1 MNIKKII
8 PIIVAIVIIISLILF
23 LVLKN
28 KKSTSS
34 PIIKNTVASKEI
46 ELTTEELP
54 IISLI
59 PRGDGHELKFKVAN
73 ISSKFSTAEY
83 ELIYTAKDADL
94 EIEKGVSGTI
104 KIDTNNFEKD
114 LLLGTSS
121 CTNGCKYKY
130 DEGIVGGTLTL
141 TLTTSNNE
149 YYTFET
155 PFVLKTSA
163 EINKEK
169 GLSLTQENFSIKGTV
184 TSKSDFFI
192 AIKNA
197 KPVYSVF
204 SSGNG
209 NGKITSIEPT
219 TVTKASLTSFVG
231 DYLIP

>member
-1 MNIKKII
+1 MKKII
-8 PIIVAIVIIISLILF
+8 PIIIAVVIIISLFLF
-23 LVLKN
+23 FLLARG
-28 KKSTSS
+28 KKST
-34 PIIKNTVASKEI
+34 TVPTAKSTQVSKEI
-46 ELTTEELP
+46 TLTPEELP
-54 IISLI
+54 TISLI
-59 PRGDGHELKFKVAN
+59 PRADGHELKFKVAN

-104 KIDTNNFEKD
+104 KLDTTNFEKD

-130 DEGIVGGTLTL
+130 DEGIIGGTLML
-141 TLTTSNNE
+141 TLTTDKNE

-209 NGKITSIEPT
+209 NGKITSIEPA
-219 TVTKASLTSFVG
+219 TVTKTSLTSFVG

>member
-1 MNIKKII
+1 MKKII
-8 PIIVAIVIIISLILF
+8 PIIIAVVVVISLF
-23 LVLKN
+23 LIFFLTRS
-28 KKSTSS
+28 KKSTTTPVKSS
-34 PIIKNTVASKEI
+34 QISKEI
-46 ELTTEELP
+46 ELTTDELP
-54 IISLI
+54 TISLI
-59 PRGDGHELKFKVAN
+59 PRADGHELKFKIAN
-73 ISSKFSTAEY
+73 ISSKFSNAEY
-83 ELIYTAKDADL
+83 ELVYTAKDGEMELD
-94 EIEKGVSGTI
+94 KGVGGTI
-104 KIDTNNFEKD
+104 KIEATNFEKD

-130 DEGIVGGTLTL
+130 DEGIIGGRLTL
-141 TLTTSNNE
+141 TLTTDNNE

-169 GLSLTQENFSIKGTV
+169 GLSLTEENFSIKGTV
-184 TSKSDFFI
+184 ASKSDFFI

-209 NGKITSIEPT
+209 NGKITSIEPA
-219 TVTKASLTSFVG
+219 TVTKTSLTSFVG

>member
-1 MNIKKII
+1 MKKII
-8 PIIVAIVIIISLILF
+8 PIIIAVVVVISLFLF
-23 LVLKN
+23 FLLARG
-28 KKSTSS
+28 KKSTTNPTAKS
-34 PIIKNTVASKEI
+34 TQVSKEI
-46 ELTTEELP
+46 ELTADELP
-54 IISLI
+54 TISLI
-59 PRGDGHELKFKVAN
+59 PRADGHELKFKVAN

-104 KIDTNNFEKD
+104 KLDTTNFEKD

-130 DEGIVGGTLTL
+130 DEGIVGGSLML
-141 TLTTSNNE
+141 TLTTKNNE

-169 GLSLTQENFSIKGTV
+169 GLSLTQENFSIKGTI
-184 TSKSDFFI
+184 TGKSDFFI

-209 NGKITSIEPT
+209 NGKITSIEPA
-219 TVTKASLTSFVG
+219 TVTKTSLTSFVG

>member
-1 MNIKKII
+1 MKKII
-8 PIIVAIVIIISLILF
+8 PIIIAVVVVISLFLF
-23 LVLKN
+23 FLLSRD
-28 KKSTSS
+28 KKSTTN
-34 PIIKNTVASKEI
+34 PTAKNNQISKEI
-46 ELTTEELP
+46 QLTENELP
-54 IISLI
+54 TISLI
-59 PRGDGHELKFKVAN
+59 PRADGHELKFKVAN

-83 ELIYTAKDADL
+83 ELIYTAKDGDL

-104 KIDTNNFEKD
+104 TLDTNNFEKD

-130 DEGIVGGTLTL
+130 DEGIIGGTLNL
-141 TLTTSNNE
+141 ILTTDNKE
-149 YYTFET
+149 YYTLET

-169 GLSLTQENFSIKGTV
+169 GLSLTQENFFIKGTV

-209 NGKITSIEPT
+209 NGKITSIEPA
-219 TVTKASLTSFVG
+219 TVTKTSLTSFVG

>member
-1 MNIKKII
+1 MKKII
-8 PIIVAIVIIISLILF
+8 PIVIAVVIVISLILF
-23 LVLKN
+23 FVLTRD
-28 KKSTSS
+28 KKTTTN
-34 PIIKNTVASKEI
+34 PNAKNTQVSKEI
-46 ELTTEELP
+46 ALTADELP
-54 IISLI
+54 TISLI
-59 PRGDGHELKFKVAN
+59 PRADGHELKFKVAN

-83 ELIYTAKDADL
+83 ELIYTAKDGEL
-94 EIEKGVSGTI
+94 EIDKGVGGTI
-104 KIDTNNFEKD
+104 ELDSNNFEKD

-130 DEGIVGGTLTL
+130 DEGIVGGNLTL
-141 TLTTSNNE
+141 TLTTDNNE

-169 GLSLTQENFSIKGTV
+169 GLSLIEENFSIKGTV

-219 TVTKASLTSFVG
+219 TITKTSLTSFVG